1 MPFSSFAPI
10 TEIERGDA
18 EIVKKRRKIGAEN
31 PDAQIT
37 AAARFFTLVGRSV
50 KQRAGLQTLP
60 GRNPCLRIVDARATS
75 FTAPP
80 AIQLGADLLDAVSRP
95 PYVPR
100 SRT

>member
-37 AAARFFTLVGRSV
+37 AAARS
-50 KQRAGLQTLP
+50 
-60 GRNPCLRIVDARATS
+60 LRWS
-75 FTAPP
+75 
-80 AIQLGADLLDAVSRP
+80 G
-95 PYVPR
+95 VP
-100 SRT
+100 